1 MNKLKR
7 ATILSI
13 VFFCALSVTCQVSA
27 QTKDYFHTGLQ
38 VSRSEIASLKNNLNP
53 SYKLYVKK
61 GSGVS
66 SPAGDIYEGG
76 NNENDGLSWDTAF
89 ATIAKAISTAAGYI
103 NWSASPWA
111 TNIEIH
117 IAPGTYAENL
127 TSLPHGAALIGY
139 GDAWDADGER
149 GVKIKPASG
158 SPVDVGAFVN
168 GLIYNIGFESVDTS
182 RVFDATILNN
192 VQIIHCRFA
201 GAPEATTSTAG
212 IYASDSVMLTIRD
225 SRFEYVDCGIDFVYV
240 DGGDSVTRLLVDR
253 NFFMYISEA
262 GIRFS
267 LNLVTPASRVCNN
280 FIGGG
285 GQTLAIGIDNNVAT
299 PIVHI
304 DGNIIS
310 ATDGI
315 EGYTTGTYVGGNYC
329 NGVLE

>member
-1 MNKLKR
+1 MDRLKR
-7 ATILSI
+7 VMIISI
-13 VFFCALSVTCQVSA
+13 WMSFIVTGVWA
-27 QTKDYFHTGLQ
+27 QSRDYYHTSLQ
-38 VSRSEIASLKNNLNP
+38 VSRSDIQAMKDNLNP
-53 SYKLYVKK
+53 AYKLYVKK

-66 SPAGDIYEGG
+66 SPAGNIYEGG
-76 NNENDGLSWDTAF
+76 SDNNDGLTWDTAF
-89 ATIAKAISTAAGYI
+89 ATIAKAISTANGLI

-117 IAPGTYAENL
+117 IAPGSYAENL
-127 TSLPHGAALIGY
+127 TSLPHGAAMIGY

-168 GLIYNIGFESVDTS
+168 GRIYNINFESADTS

-192 VQIIHCRFA
+192 VQIEHCRFA

-212 IYASDSVMLTIRD
+212 IYTSDSVMLTVRD

-240 DGGDSVTRLLVDR
+240 DGGDSVTRLLIDD
-253 NFFMYISEA
+253 NFFTYISEA
-262 GIRFS
+262 GIRIS
-267 LNLVTPASRVCNN
+267 LNLVSPASRICNN
-280 FIGGG
+280 HIGGG
-285 GQTLAIGIDNNVAT
+285 GITLAKGIDNNMST
-299 PIVHI
+299 PIIHVE
-304 DGNIIS
+304 GNIIS